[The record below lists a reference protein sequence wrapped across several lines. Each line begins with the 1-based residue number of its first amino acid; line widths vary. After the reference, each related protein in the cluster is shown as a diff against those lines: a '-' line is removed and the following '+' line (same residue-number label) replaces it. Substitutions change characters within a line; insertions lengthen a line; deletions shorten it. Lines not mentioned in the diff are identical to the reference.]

1 MALGGGSWLTQN
13 KVLPGSYINFASLAK
28 ASATLSDR
36 GIAAAPFILSWGAEG
51 AVIPVTA
58 ADFQK
63 NSKKLFGY
71 GYDAPEMLALREI
84 FSNAT
89 KVYCYR
95 LGTSTKASN
104 NFATAKY
111 GGARGNNLTIKI
123 STDVDNSGYYIV
135 QTLLDGIAVDEQRAK
150 TAADLVANDFVVF
163 KTSGVTLADNA
174 GVPLSGGANCTSI
187 TGTHYQAFLDAIESY
202 SFNTLCCPV
211 KPLDSDSG
219 ASASTVALFVQFTKR
234 MRDEVGA
241 KFQLCAIQPTA
252 DTEGVIGVWNTAK
265 TAAGA
270 DTDALVYWVAGAQ
283 AAVAVN
289 KSLTNSKYNGELTIN
304 TDYTQAELEAAI
316 KAGKFMF
323 HNVNGDTRVLEDINT
338 LVTLTAEKGEIFQ
351 SNQTVRVCDQIAN
364 DVAVLFNTRYVGI
377 VPNDASGRATLWN
390 DIVKLIQ
397 QLETLRAVED
407 FDPDT
412 VSVDIGDRKGSV
424 LLTVDGL
431 NIVNAMG
438 QLYMSVIIQ

>member
-36 GIAAAPFILSWGAEG
+36 GVAAAPFVLSWGPEG
-51 AVIPVTA
+51 TVFEVTA

-63 NSKKLFGY
+63 NSKKIFGY

-84 FSNAT
+84 FCNAT

-104 NFATAKY
+104 DYATAKY
-111 GGARGNNLTIKI
+111 GGARGNKLTIKI
-123 STDVDNSGYYIV
+123 VSDVDNAGHFIV
-135 QTLLDGIAVDEQRAK
+135 STLLDGIAVDEQRVQTVAE
-150 TAADLVANDFVVF
+150 LVANDFVTF
-163 KTSGVTLADNA
+163 KTSMALTANEA
-174 GVPLSGGANCTSI
+174 GVPLANGADCTSI
-187 TGTHYQAFLDAIESY
+187 TGEHYQAFLDAIESY
-202 SFNTLCCPV
+202 SFNTFCCPV
-211 KPLDSDSG
+211 NPT
-219 ASASTVALFVQFTKR
+219 ASNGASTVALFVNFTKR
-234 MRDEVGA
+234 MREEVGS

-252 DTEGVIGVWNTAK
+252 DTEGVIGVWNKATADGK
-265 TAAGA
+265 A
-270 DTDALVYWVAGAQ
+270 TDALVYWVTGAQ
-283 AAVAVN
+283 SAVAVN
-289 KSLTNSKYNGELTIN
+289 KTLTNSAYNGELTVD

-323 HNVNGDTRVLEDINT
+323 HNVNGAVRVLEDINT

-390 DIVKLIQ
+390 DIVKLIRE
-397 QLETLRAVED
+397 LETLRAVED
-407 FDPDT
+407 FDTDT

-424 LLTVDGL
+424 LLTIDGL
-431 NIVNAMG
+431 NIVNAMS

>member
-36 GIAAAPFILSWGAEG
+36 GVAAAPFVLSWGPEG
-51 AVIPVTA
+51 TIFEVTA

-63 NSKKLFGY
+63 NSKKIFGY

-84 FSNAT
+84 FCNAT

-104 NFATAKY
+104 DYATAKY
-111 GGARGNNLTIKI
+111 GGARGNKLTIKI
-123 STDVDNSGYYIV
+123 VSDVDNAGHFIV
-135 QTLLDGIAVDEQRAK
+135 STLLDGIAVDEQRVQTVAE
-150 TAADLVANDFVVF
+150 LVANDFVTF
-163 KTSGVTLADNA
+163 KTSKALTANEA
-174 GVPLSGGANCTSI
+174 GVPLANGADCTSI
-187 TGTHYQAFLDAIESY
+187 TGEHYQAFLDAIESY

-211 KPLDSDSG
+211 NPT
-219 ASASTVALFVQFTKR
+219 ASNGASTVALFVNFTKR
-234 MRDEVGA
+234 MREEVGS
-241 KFQLCAIQPTA
+241 KFQLCAIQPAA
-252 DTEGVIGVWNTAK
+252 DTEGVIGVWNKATADGK
-265 TAAGA
+265 AT
-270 DTDALVYWVAGAQ
+270 DTLVYWVTGAQ
-283 AAVAVN
+283 SAVAVN
-289 KSLTNSKYNGELTIN
+289 KTLTNSAYNGELTVD

-323 HNVNGDTRVLEDINT
+323 HNVNGAVRVLEDINT

-390 DIVKLIQ
+390 DIVKLIRE
-397 QLETLRAVED
+397 LETIRAVED
-407 FDPDT
+407 FDTDT

-424 LLTVDGL
+424 LLTIDGL
-431 NIVNAMG
+431 NIVNAMS

>member
-1 MALGGGSWLTQN
+1 MTLGGGSWLTQN

-36 GIAAAPFILSWGAEG
+36 GVAAAPFVLSWGPEG
-51 AVIPVTA
+51 TVFEVTA

-63 NSKKLFGY
+63 NSKKIFGY

-84 FSNAT
+84 FCNAT

-104 NFATAKY
+104 DYATAKY
-111 GGARGNNLTIKI
+111 GGARGNKLTIKI
-123 STDVDNSGYYIV
+123 VSDVDNAGHFIV
-135 QTLLDGIAVDEQRAK
+135 STLLDGIAVDEQRVQTVAE
-150 TAADLVANDFVVF
+150 LVANDFVTF
-163 KTSGVTLADNA
+163 KTSKALTANEA
-174 GVPLSGGANCTSI
+174 GVPLANGADCTSV
-187 TGTHYQAFLDAIESY
+187 TGEHYQAFLDAIESY

-211 KPLDSDSG
+211 NPTASSG
-219 ASASTVALFVQFTKR
+219 ASTVALFVNFTKR
-234 MRDEVGA
+234 MREEVGS

-252 DTEGVIGVWNTAK
+252 DTEGVIGVWNKATADGK
-265 TAAGA
+265 A
-270 DTDALVYWVAGAQ
+270 TDALVYWVTGAQ
-283 AAVAVN
+283 SAVAVN
-289 KSLTNSKYNGELTIN
+289 KTLTNSAYNGELTVD

-323 HNVNGDTRVLEDINT
+323 HNVNGAVRVLEDINT

-390 DIVKLIQ
+390 DIVKLIRE
-397 QLETLRAVED
+397 LETIRAVED
-407 FDPDT
+407 FDTDT

-424 LLTVDGL
+424 LLTIDGL
-431 NIVNAMG
+431 NIVNAMS